1 MCEMS
6 QKRPL
11 IRSTL
16 VLAFERG
23 KEEEEFK
30 EKESK
35 KKINA
40 LRLSSIIFVVAL
52 VYVVVYVVV
61 NSLIEDIIEKNFA
74 YILFLVFDFSQ
85 KNKRGNLSV
94 LEKKRGKLF
103 RKHQQPIQL
112 QKNEL
117 FSTIQKQ
124 KRRQERK
131 KMNDAAAATFDAV
144 SDGVSD
150 VKDTV
155 GKYVQFNANKT
166 NFFIKLRKNLDVR
179 FPGNYSSFVLC
190 IYMFLL
196 LLFFIKTFCCVH
208 LLCAH
213 D

>member
-1 MCEMS
+1 MMCEMS

-23 KEEEEFK
+23 KEEEECK
-30 EKESK
+30 AKESK

-85 KNKRGNLSV
+85 KKKKRGNLSV
-94 LEKKRGKLF
+94 CARIKKRGK
-103 RKHQQPIQL
+103 HQQPFFGIQQ

-124 KRRQERK
+124 KRRRERK

-179 FPGNYSSFVLC
+179 FPGHYSSFVLC
-190 IYMFLL
+190 VYVSVVVVLY
-196 LLFFIKTFCCVH
+196 
-208 LLCAH
+208 
-213 D
+213 

>member
-1 MCEMS
+1 M
-6 QKRPL
+6 
-11 IRSTL
+11 
-16 VLAFERG
+16 
-23 KEEEEFK
+23 
-30 EKESK
+30 
-35 KKINA
+35 
-40 LRLSSIIFVVAL
+40 
-52 VYVVVYVVV
+52 
-61 NSLIEDIIEKNFA
+61 
-74 YILFLVFDFSQ
+74 FDFSQ

-94 LEKKRGKLF
+94 LEKKGENFSENTNNRV
-103 RKHQQPIQL
+103 QQ

-179 FPGNYSSFVLC
+179 FPGNYYSSFVLC
-190 IYMFLL
+190 IHMFLL

>member
-1 MCEMS
+1 MS

-74 YILFLVFDFSQ
+74 
-85 KNKRGNLSV
+85 
-94 LEKKRGKLF
+94 
-103 RKHQQPIQL
+103 
-112 QKNEL
+112 
-117 FSTIQKQ
+117 
-124 KRRQERK
+124 
-131 KMNDAAAATFDAV
+131 
-144 SDGVSD
+144 
-150 VKDTV
+150 
-155 GKYVQFNANKT
+155 
-166 NFFIKLRKNLDVR
+166 
-179 FPGNYSSFVLC
+179 
-190 IYMFLL
+190 
-196 LLFFIKTFCCVH
+196 
-208 LLCAH
+208 
-213 D
+213 